1 MPPSLRAL
9 LDGLIDYA
17 GLFPPASLPLD
28 DAAARYARYRSGPD
42 AWMLGR
48 FIAPAAK
55 LEGLDAHVA
64 RFAGPPLRVSVLAA
78 NVATLPE
85 IFPAVREAVAAGRA
99 LEERNEGRAVAD
111 RLEIR
116 PPAGIDASGFG
127 DLVAAADEAAA
138 RADGEQD
145 RIFHEIPVGDAGAV
159 AMAAGVVAA
168 HNSAAGRPA
177 AGIKFR
183 LGGETPEA
191 FPSVPEV
198 AQALAHVRDAGVPF
212 KATAGLHHP
221 TRRPAPD
228 VAGAIMHGFVNLFGA
243 AALAHARRLDVPAL
257 QRVLSEDRLDRFV
270 FDDDGF
276 AWNGYGAT
284 AQEVAAAREAFCTT
298 FGSCSFD
305 EPRDDLR
312 SAGVGVGRR

>member
-17 GLFPPASLPLD
+17 GLFPPASLDLD

-48 FIAPAAK
+48 FIAPAAR
-55 LEGLDAHVA
+55 LGGLDPHVA

-78 NVATLPE
+78 NVATTPE
-85 IFPAVREAVAAGRA
+85 VFPAVREAVAAARA
-99 LEERNEGRAVAD
+99 FEERHAGRAVAD
-111 RLEIR
+111 RFEIR
-116 PPAGIDASGFG
+116 APTGIDAKAFG
-127 DLVAAADEAAA
+127 DLVAAAEESVA
-138 RADGEQD
+138 RDAGEPD
-145 RIFHEIPVGDAGAV
+145 IVFHEVPVADTRAV
-159 AMAAGVVAA
+159 AMAAKVVAD
-168 HNSAAGRPA
+168 HNQRLGRVAAGV
-177 AGIKFR
+177 KFR
-183 LGGETPEA
+183 VGGETPDD

-198 AQALAHVRDAGVPF
+198 ADALVEVRDADVHF

-221 TRRPAPD
+221 SRRPAPD
-228 VAGAIMHGFVNLFGA
+228 VPGAIMHGFVNVFGA
-243 AALAHARRLDVPAL
+243 AALAHARRLDSAAL
-257 QRVLSEDRLDRFV
+257 QRVLAEERLDRLI

-284 AQEVAAAREAFCTT
+284 AQEVAAARAEFCTT

-312 SAGVGVGRR
+312 AAGVGIGRR